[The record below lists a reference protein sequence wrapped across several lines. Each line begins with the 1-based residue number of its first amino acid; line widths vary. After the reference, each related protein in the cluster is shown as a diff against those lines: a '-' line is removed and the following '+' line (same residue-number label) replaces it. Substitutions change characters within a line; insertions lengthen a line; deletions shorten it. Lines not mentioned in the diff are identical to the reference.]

1 MRFAVRNCKSRVA
14 DVAVAAS
21 RWEHWGN
28 GESPEEGGREW
39 EALRFVAKE
48 AGHWLVHVAR
58 DICSF
63 KTIVLYTRE
72 KN

>member
-21 RWEHWGN
+21 RWEKYSN

-39 EALRFVAKE
+39 M
-48 AGHWLVHVAR
+48 
-58 DICSF
+58 
-63 KTIVLYTRE
+63 RE
-72 KN
+72 TGQEELE